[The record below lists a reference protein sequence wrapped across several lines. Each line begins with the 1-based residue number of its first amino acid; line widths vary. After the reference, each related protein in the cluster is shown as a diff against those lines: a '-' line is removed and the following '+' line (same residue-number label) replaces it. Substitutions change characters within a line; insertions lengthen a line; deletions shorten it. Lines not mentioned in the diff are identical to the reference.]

1 MNQVYFV
8 YIKIILKM
16 YIGPHVPLEE
26 TFFSTVETMKGAQ
39 YNLIQIFIGPPIGYH
54 IRRTSEE
61 VLEKTGKFLT
71 KYDKK
76 LYVHAPYVINLAS
89 QDEHILSK
97 GRKSIQKILNTQSII
112 NEYSSFENS
121 FDKIRTGTVLHI
133 GAKGPLSQV
142 IHEINDLDPV
152 SLKNTKLFLENAAQ
166 NKLGNTL
173 DDLRK
178 LCEGIDLKN
187 VGFCIDTCHT
197 HSSGLADMRN
207 PEEVVKL
214 FDELDLSGTDKTGK
228 PVCIHLNDSKT
239 KFKSKQDIHSVL
251 GYGTIWD
258 IEKPESFESL
268 YTLLDICKSEGYD
281 IILETPSASG
291 ELSVKTPGKQSFL
304 RTKAPP
310 GGLNYEFEIFNRI

>member
-1 MNQVYFV
+1 
-8 YIKIILKM
+8 M
-16 YIGPHVPLEE
+16 YIGPHIPLEE
-26 TFFSTVETMKGAQ
+26 TFFSTVETMKDTPYG
-39 YNLIQIFIGPPIGYH
+39 LIQIFMGPPIGYH

-61 VLEKTGKFLT
+61 VLEKTGKFLQ

-89 QDEHILSK
+89 QDEDILPK
-97 GRKSIQKILNTQSII
+97 GRKSIQKILSTQSII
-112 NEYSSFENS
+112 NEYG

-142 IHEINDLDPV
+142 IHEINDLDPA
-152 SLKNTKLFLENAAQ
+152 SLTSTKLFLENAAQ

-178 LCEGIDLKN
+178 LCEGIDSKN

-197 HSSGLADMRN
+197 HSSGLTDMRD
-207 PEEVVKL
+207 PEQVVNL
-214 FDELDLSGTDKTGK
+214 FDELDLSGAGK
-228 PVCIHLNDSKT
+228 SSKPICIHLNDSKT

-251 GYGTIWD
+251 GYGSIWD

-268 YTLLDICKSEGYD
+268 SVLLNICKTEGFD
-281 IILETPSASG
+281 IILETPSATEKS
-291 ELSVKTPGKQSFL
+291 K
-304 RTKAPP
+304 
-310 GGLNYEFEIFNRI
+310 YEFEIFKSLGF